1 MNEELELVRVMKA
14 VVDELREVKLELAKM
29 RHEQMERKIKSK
41 FLTMAEACMYL
52 NISRCTM
59 TKRLNDGEI
68 TFATKKGKS
77 WLFPE
82 EKLKAYASGMV

>member
-1 MNEELELVRVMKA
+1 MSDDPIFMKMLKDLALEIRM
-14 VVDELREVKLELAKM
+14 LRQDLQRLQNIVEDKNT
-29 RHEQMERKIKSK
+29 KSR
-41 FLTMAEACMYL
+41 FLTMAEACNYL
-52 NISRCTM
+52 KVSRCTM

-82 EKLKAYASGMV
+82 EKLKAYASGMA